1 MLMTRIRRSTQ
12 VNKIISVQP
21 QQYTTIR
28 IKFNIMQR
36 TLHTLYWKTN
46 RNPMNAL
53 KYFSKSGSF
62 YSTFTY
68 IMAIRN

>member
-1 MLMTRIRRSTQ
+1 MLMARMTDHSIQKNNFSATRILYYNTHQ
-12 VNKIISVQP
+12 I
-21 QQYTTIR
+21 QYHA
-28 IKFNIMQR
+28 K
-36 TLHTLYWKTN
+36 LHTLYWKTN